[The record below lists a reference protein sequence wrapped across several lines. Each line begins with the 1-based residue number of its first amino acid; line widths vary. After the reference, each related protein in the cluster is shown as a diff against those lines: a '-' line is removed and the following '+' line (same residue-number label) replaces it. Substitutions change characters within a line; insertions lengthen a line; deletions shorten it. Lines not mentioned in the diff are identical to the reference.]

1 MSPLAPILQGF
12 FTDKLLR
19 QRQASPHT
27 IAAYR
32 DTCRLLLAFAWRTTG
47 IQPTQLD
54 LSALDAPLIGAFLQ
68 HLETERANTV
78 ATRNARLAAIHSLF
92 RYAALRTPEH
102 AALISRVLAIPPKR
116 GDRAIVCFL
125 TASEIDALLAAP
137 DRSTW
142 LGRRDHALLLLAA
155 QTGLRVSELTGLT
168 CGDIHLGAGTHVRCH
183 GKGRKDRATPLT
195 SQTAKVLRVWLAE
208 RNGEPSNPLFPT
220 RAGRPLSRDAVE
232 HLVAKHATTAA
243 SSCATIATKNVT
255 PHTLRHSAAMAL
267 LHAGVDTSVIALW
280 LGHEDPDSTQAYLHA
295 DMTIKERA
303 LARVQPRD
311 TTPGRYHAPD
321 TLLTFLDNL

>member
-1 MSPLAPILQGF
+1 MTPLAPILQGF

-32 DTCRLLLAFAWRTTG
+32 DTCRLLLDFAWRATG

-54 LSALDAPLIGAFLQ
+54 ISNLDAPLIAAFLH
-68 HLETERANTV
+68 HLETARANTIV
-78 ATRNARLAAIHSLF
+78 TRNARLAAIHSLF
-92 RYAALRTPEH
+92 RYAALQAPEH

-116 GDRAIVCFL
+116 CDRAIVRFL
-125 TASEIDALLAAP
+125 TADEIDAVLAAP
-137 DRSTW
+137 DRATW
-142 LGRRDHALLLLAA
+142 LGRRDHALLLLAC
-155 QTGLRVSELTGLT
+155 QTGLRVSELTSLT
-168 CGDIHLGAGTHVRCH
+168 CGDIHLGTGAHVRCH
-183 GKGRKDRATPLT
+183 GKGRKHRCTPLT
-195 SQTAKVLRVWLAE
+195 SQTVKVLRVWLAE
-208 RNGEPSNPLFPT
+208 HGAHPSDPLFPT
-220 RAGRPLSRDAVE
+220 RDGHALSRDAVE
-232 HLVAKHATTAA
+232 RLVAKHAARAAA
-243 SSCATIATKNVT
+243 SSPTIAAKNTT

-295 DMTIKERA
+295 DMTIKEQA

-311 TTPGRYHAPD
+311 TRPGRYHAPD
-321 TLLTFLDNL
+321 TLLAFLDNL

>member
-19 QRQASPHT
+19 QRQASPNT

-32 DTCRLLLAFAWRTTG
+32 DTCRLLLDFAWRSTG
-47 IQPTQLD
+47 IQPTGLD
-54 LSALDAPLIGAFLQ
+54 IADLDAPLVTAFLQ

-78 ATRNARLAAIHSLF
+78 TTRNARLAAIRSLF
-92 RYAALRTPEH
+92 RYAALRAPEH
-102 AALISRVLAIPPKR
+102 ADQISRVLGIPPKR
-116 GDRAIVCFL
+116 SDRAVVCFL
-125 TASEIDALLAAP
+125 TAAEIDALLAAP
-137 DRSTW
+137 NRATW
-142 LGRRDHALLLLAA
+142 LGRRDHALLLLAC

-168 CGDIHLGAGTHVRCH
+168 RGDMHLGAGAHVRCR

-195 SQTAKVLRVWLAE
+195 RQTIKVLQIWLAE
-208 RNGEPSNPLFPT
+208 HHGEPSDPVFPT

-232 HLVAKHATTAA
+232 KLVAKHATRAAA
-243 SSCATIATKNVT
+243 SCPTIAGKNVT

-267 LHAGVDTSVIALW
+267 LHAGADTSVIALW
-280 LGHEDPDSTQAYLHA
+280 MGHEDPGSTQAYLHA

-303 LARVQPRD
+303 LARIQPRG
-311 TTPGRYHAPD
+311 TRPGRYRAPD
-321 TLLTFLDNL
+321 TLLAFLDNL